1 MGFGMVAPVA
11 SAQLMDSVS
20 ARLTASGDMLVR
32 IAKQRADHVVE
43 G

>member
-1 MGFGMVAPVA
+1 
-11 SAQLMDSVS
+11 MDSVF
-20 ARLTASGDMLVR
+20 ARLIASGDMLVR